1 MYKWNFTILTLQLV
15 NATWLDPKTMFVA
28 EEMVNVYVKQI
39 MLEDN
44 VMNVRKD
51 IIATRVVMVSFDTA
65 AIIPPLQQ

>member
-1 MYKWNFTILTLQLV
+1 
-15 NATWLDPKTMFVA
+15 MFVA

-65 AIIPPLQQ
+65 AIISPPLQQ